1 MRHLNCYDQG
11 GLFRQTF
18 KLWCLL
24 FPNDAT
30 HHTLVHITIRN
41 DKTVDDLKE
50 AIKPKDCHPG
60 KHYNA
65 TKLLLYKLNKSLP
78 IAPAKDLSRRIKNK
92 GDIKR
97 FTVLLENPTHQL
109 RDVFE
114 GDVDDM
120 RLHFLVKLPLA
131 ASFIQKKRMT
141 NPLPNELA

>member
-1 MRHLNCYDQG
+1 MIKEVFSDKRSSCGVY
-11 GLFRQTF
+11 F
-18 KLWCLL
+18 
-24 FPNDAT
+24 FPTTPPIT
-30 HHTLVHITIRN
+30 HSFILCTIRN

-109 RDVFE
+109 RDVSE